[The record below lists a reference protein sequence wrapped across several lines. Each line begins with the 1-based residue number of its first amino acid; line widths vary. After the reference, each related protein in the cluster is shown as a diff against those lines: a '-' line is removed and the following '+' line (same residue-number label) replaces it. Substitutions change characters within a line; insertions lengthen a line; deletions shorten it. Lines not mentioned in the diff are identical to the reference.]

1 MAKFQVEM
9 SGFRGHLASLNKT
22 HVLDVSRLQ
31 WLWAALTV
39 GTPSLLTLV
48 TNPRFAVIK
57 ALSRSAN
64 TFLQLD
70 LSSANLS
77 VRGGYDTLDQSEK
90 TCCSYATGMT
100 AAKVIASELL
110 NTPHLTHAKALEAT
124 HTLRRKDPTSKSL
137 ADLIGNSR
145 SGDWHILEA
154 KGRQS
159 YSTTD
164 TAEWKTQAE
173 TVTQVNG
180 AATASNAYAVTHVVD
195 PVTAKVVDPEGEG
208 ESIEVLVEGE
218 NSLGT
223 VYYQG
228 IYDLLSVS
236 IPLGLSIGGQ
246 NCVVT
251 PVGLDSD
258 SDRVLLVGV
267 EESLLDPL
275 VRQRMPSFESV
286 EETYSYLGSD
296 GIVVTSRRMP
306 PDDFYPFIWRHR

>member
-1 MAKFQVEM
+1 MAKFEVEM
-9 SGFRGHLASLNKT
+9 SGFKLKSLNKT
-22 HVLDVSRLQ
+22 HILEVSRLQ
-31 WLWAALTV
+31 WLWAAVTV
-39 GTPSLLTLV
+39 GAPKLLPLV
-48 TNPRFAVIK
+48 PNPRFALIK

-70 LSSANLS
+70 FSGNDLSI
-77 VRGGYDTLDQSEK
+77 RGGYDTLDQSEK
-90 TCCSYATGMT
+90 TGCSYATGMT

-110 NTPHLTHAKALEAT
+110 DTPHLTHATALEAT
-124 HTLRRKDPTSKSL
+124 HTLKRKDPKSKSL

-159 YSTTD
+159 YSSTEED
-164 TAEWKTQAE
+164 EWKAQAT
-173 TVTQVNG
+173 TVSHVNG
-180 AATASNAYAVTHVVD
+180 IAVASNAYAVTHVVS
-195 PVTAKVVDPEGEG
+195 PVAAKVVDPEGEG

-218 NSLGT
+218 NSFGT

-236 IPLGLSIGGQ
+236 IPLGVSIGGQ

-296 GIVVTSRRMP
+296 GIVVTSRRVP
-306 PDDFYPFIWRHR
+306 PDDFYPSIWRHRW